1 MSDGSGK
8 DYENMSDDDFAN
20 QSSPDPVEQEP
31 VVAAAEVVIE
41 AEAPVTEAPLEEA
54 KTEEPAQA
62 EVVEEVIE
70 EEDPDDAL
78 SDEELAAKAPVK
90 EVAKAPVAPLDPKA
104 EPGAEDKTVAKA
116 DETSVDYKSAYETIM
131 APFQANGRQFTPE
144 SPQEAIR
151 LMQMGANYAKKME
164 SLKPNLKAMRML
176 DNHGLLSEDKISFLI
191 DLNKKD
197 PGAIQKLLKEGNIDP
212 LDLDTSTETTYQPG
226 VHTVSDTEM
235 AFHDTLTE
243 VASTPEGK
251 ETVSHINTHWDKSS
265 KETVYKEPALLQ
277 IINQQRANGIYDQIT
292 AQMDRMKVFG
302 SLDPNLPFIE
312 AYRQAGDYL
321 QQQGQFNAPQKAA
334 ETAPNA
340 KVLETRTV
348 VRNQALPNGDKAKAA
363 SPAKASAKTASKQ
376 FDVFAMTDAE
386 IMALD
391 SPRG

>member
-1 MSDGSGK
+1 MANGSGK

-20 QSSPDPVEQEP
+20 EAIPDPVAEDPVVADEP
-31 VVAAAEVVIE
+31 VVVEAA
-41 AEAPVTEAPLEEA
+41 AEAPVVAPVADEPAVAEATEAA
-54 KTEEPAQA
+54 GTITEE
-62 EVVEEVIE
+62 VEED
-70 EEDPDDAL
+70 DPDDL
-78 SDEELAAKAPVK
+78 KTDEELAAAVTSPTKPTPDGEPGDK
-90 EVAKAPVAPLDPKA
+90 PKA
-104 EPGAEDKTVAKA
+104 EAEAKPA
-116 DETSVDYKSAYETIM
+116 EAPVDYKTAYDTIM
-131 APFQANGRQFTPE
+131 APFQANGRQFKPETPE
-144 SPQEAIR
+144 EAIR

-164 SLKPNLKAMRML
+164 ALKPNLKTMRML

-191 DLNKKD
+191 DLSKKD

-251 ETVSHINTHWDKSS
+251 DTVSHINTHWDKSS
-265 KETVYKEPALLQ
+265 KETVYKEPALLT

-302 SLDPNLPFIE
+302 NLDPNLPFIE

-321 QQQGQFNAPQKAA
+321 QQQGQLAPVQKITPVAP
-334 ETAPNA
+334 TAQ
-340 KVLETRTV
+340 VLETRTV
-348 VRNQALPNGDKAKAA
+348 ARNKALPNGEKAKAA
-363 SPAKASAKTASKQ
+363 SPARASAKTASKE
-376 FDVFAMTDAE
+376 FDPFSMTDAE
-386 IMALD
+386 IMALE

>member
-41 AEAPVTEAPLEEA
+41 AEAPVTEAPLEEPNA
-54 KTEEPAQA
+54 EAQA
-62 EVVEEVIE
+62 EVAEGVIE

-78 SDEELAAKAPVK
+78 SDEELAAKAPV
-90 EVAKAPVAPLDPKA
+90 ASLDPKA
-104 EPGAEDKTVAKA
+104 APVVKDETVTKA

-334 ETAPNA
+334 ETAPTA

>member
-1 MSDGSGK
+1 MDNGSGK
-8 DYENMSDDDFAN
+8 DYENMSDEDFAN
-20 QSSPDPVEQEP
+20 QSSPDPVAQEP
-31 VVAAAEVVIE
+31 VVEAVV
-41 AEAPVTEAPLEEA
+41 AEAAVETPVTETPTEAAVTEEA
-54 KTEEPAQA
+54 
-62 EVVEEVIE
+62 VVEEVIE

-78 SDEELAAKAPVK
+78 TDQELAAKPVVK
-90 EVAKAPVAPLDPKA
+90 GPVAPLDPNSEPKVDGEVSTKVEAKVDEKA
-104 EPGAEDKTVAKA
+104 
-116 DETSVDYKSAYETIM
+116 VDYKSAYEAIM

-144 SPQEAIR
+144 TPEEAVR

-176 DNHGLLSEDKISFLI
+176 DNHGLLTEDKLSFLI
-191 DLNKKD
+191 DLSKRD

-212 LDLDTSTETTYQPG
+212 LDLDTSAETTYQPG

-243 VASTPEGK
+243 VASTPSGK

-265 KETVYKEPALLQ
+265 KESVYKEPQLLQ
-277 IINQQRANGIYDQIT
+277 IINQQRANGVYDQIT

-302 SLDPNLPFIE
+302 SITPDTPFIE

-321 QQQGQFNAPQKAA
+321 QQHGQFVNAQPAQAQ
-334 ETAPNA
+334 APAA

-363 SPAKASAKTASKQ
+363 SPAKASAKTASKV